1 MLTVSNGLSFARI
14 PLAFVFLIDNPLLR
28 FAAVILAM
36 ITDSIDGYLAR
47 KSRSVSRF
55 GAILDPVTDKFFV
68 YFAFTVLACEGKLQ
82 AWQALVMLSRDFAL
96 LLYGG
101 WVTMTRRWNT
111 LVIRSIRWGK
121 ITTALQF
128 VVLSGLIFCYSF
140 SSLTY
145 SLFIMMGLFAFL
157 ELFWSTKR
165 FYTSST

>member
-14 PLAFVFLIDNPLLR
+14 PLAFVFLLENPLLR

-68 YFAFTVLACEGKLQ
+68 YFAFAVLACEGKLQ
-82 AWQALVMLSRDFAL
+82 VWQALVMLSRDFAL
-96 LLYGG
+96 LFYGM
-101 WVTMTRRWNT
+101 WVTISRRWDT

-140 SSLTY
+140 SSLVY
-145 SLFIMMGLFAFL
+145 GLFIMFGLFAFL
-157 ELFWSTKR
+157 ELFLRTKR
-165 FYTSST
+165 ISTA